1 MVMKIS
7 VSFKNNDLEKEIYQ
21 YVIQKMNYSVYI
33 KELVKEDMENNG
45 KLKSKDVH
53 AINNGNKMGIEW

>member
-1 MVMKIS
+1 MKIS